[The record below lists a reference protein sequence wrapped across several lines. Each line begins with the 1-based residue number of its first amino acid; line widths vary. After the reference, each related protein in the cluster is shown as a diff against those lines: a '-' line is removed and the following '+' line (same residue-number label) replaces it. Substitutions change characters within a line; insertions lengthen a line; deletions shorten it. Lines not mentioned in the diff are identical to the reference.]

1 MFRQSLQSEMT
12 PLLAFWAG
20 SGNVEIIVNALKKL
34 EFVEKFEKLLLGG
47 YVKFLYKDGFRL
59 DAINNK
65 EDFFV
70 VFPCGCRILH

>member
-34 EFVEKFEKLLLGG
+34 EFVEKFEKFEKLLLGG
-47 YVKFLYKDGFRL
+47 YVKF
-59 DAINNK
+59 
-65 EDFFV
+65 
-70 VFPCGCRILH
+70 